1 MSLIPPSRLLEGWVY
16 WVFQPRSGSDH
27 PSDTGGGRT
36 EQLNGGSDIWYL
48 SGTWGNAGATPRRVN
63 RNIRVR
69 EGTSIFIVLASSH
82 ATPEELGNPN
92 ASDQDLIRHATAVHA
107 LWDRRNLR
115 IDGNGEATRTEQ
127 TPHVLTPY
135 ISDGSYY
142 SGLAKS
148 GVVRMAT
155 VAEVFLLDS
164 ARLAQQGQQH
174 TIELDAHSRAGDPG
188 RGEPNE
194 PEYVVNASYNITV
207 QPRSPRP

>member
-1 MSLIPPSRLLEGWVY
+1 MSQIRPSQLLEGWVY
-16 WVFQPRSGSDH
+16 WVFQPRSSSDH
-27 PSDTGGGRT
+27 PSDTSGGRT
-36 EQLNGGSDIWYL
+36 EQLNDGSDIWYL
-48 SGTWGNAGATPRRVN
+48 SGTWGNAGATPGRVN

-92 ASDQDLIRHATAVHA
+92 APDQDLIRHAKDVHK
-107 LWDRRNLR
+107 LWDRTELK
-115 IDGNGEATRTEQ
+115 IDGRKEATQTEE
-127 TPHVLTPY
+127 TRVLTPY

-164 ARLAQQGQQH
+164 ARLGQQGQH
-174 TIELDAHSRAGDPG
+174 HKIDLDAHSRPGNTG

-194 PEYVVNASYNITV
+194 PEYLVNVSYDITV
-207 QPRSPRP
+207 QQPRSPTP

>member
-1 MSLIPPSRLLEGWVY
+1 MSQISLSQLLEGWVY

-36 EQLNGGSDIWYL
+36 EQLNDGSDIWYL
-48 SGTWGNAGATPRRVN
+48 SGTWGNAGPTPGRVN
-63 RNIRVR
+63 RNIAVR

-92 ASDQDLIRHATAVHA
+92 ATDQDLIRRARDVHA

-115 IDGNGEATRTEQ
+115 IDGSVQATQTVE
-127 TPHVLTPY
+127 TPHVLIPY

-142 SGLAKS
+142 SGLAKN
-148 GVVRMAT
+148 GLVRMAT
-155 VAEVFLLDS
+155 VAEVFLLNS
-164 ARLAQQGQQH
+164 ARLGQPGQQH
-174 TIELDAHSRAGDPG
+174 TIELDAHSRPGVPG

-194 PEYVVNASYNITV
+194 PDYAVDVSYNIRV
-207 QPRSPRP
+207 QRR

>member
-1 MSLIPPSRLLEGWVY
+1 MSQISLSQLLESWVY
-16 WVFQPRSGSDH
+16 WLFQPRSGSDH

-36 EQLNGGSDIWYL
+36 EQLNDGSNIWFL
-48 SGTWGNAGATPRRVN
+48 SGTWGNAGATPGRVN

-69 EGTSIFIVLASSH
+69 GGTSIFIVLTSSH

-92 ASDQDLIRHATAVHA
+92 ATDQDLIRHARAVHA

-115 IDGNGEATRTEQ
+115 IDGSMQATRTEQ
-127 TPHVLTPY
+127 TPHVLTPC

-155 VAEVFLLDS
+155 VADVFLLDS
-164 ARLAQQGQQH
+164 ARLGQPGQQH
-174 TIELDAHSRAGDPG
+174 TIELDAHSRAGNPG
-188 RGEPNE
+188 QGQPNE
-194 PEYVVNASYNITV
+194 PEYLVNVNYNITV
-207 QPRSPRP
+207 L